1 MESDDFKSYVQSL
14 EHGQLERMYRQIHR
28 EAGIGDPRRQG
39 LFDLR
44 QELGRR
50 FQRVYE
56 GRDTAA
62 VVEEIVS
69 IYSDA
74 GWVVSDP
81 VGRVLVDELVG
92 LMIDRLDLNRRSV
105 IIAQDIAAHNLEVGE
120 SNRRYITRLL
130 REYMGETS

>member
-1 MESDDFKSYVQSL
+1 M
-14 EHGQLERMYRQIHR
+14 
-28 EAGIGDPRRQG
+28 
-39 LFDLR
+39 
-44 QELGRR
+44 
-50 FQRVYE
+50 RV
-56 GRDTAA
+56 GDTAA

-74 GWVVSDP
+74 EWVVSDP